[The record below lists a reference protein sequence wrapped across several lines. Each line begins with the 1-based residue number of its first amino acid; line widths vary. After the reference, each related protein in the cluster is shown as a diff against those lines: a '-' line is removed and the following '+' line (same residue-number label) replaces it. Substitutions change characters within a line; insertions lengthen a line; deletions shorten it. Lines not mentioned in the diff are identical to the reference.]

1 MRRADRLIAL
11 LAALHGAAGVAL
23 AAAGAHVEASAMLA
37 TASQFLM
44 VHAAAGLALAALTD
58 RQDAPSRWLVGAA
71 LALQTGVTLFSL
83 DLALRAFGH
92 GRLFPFAAPIGG
104 SLTIASW
111 LALSGW
117 AAARAWRRT
126 A

>member
-1 MRRADRLIAL
+1 LRRADRLIAL
-11 LAALHGAAGVAL
+11 LATLHGAGGVAL
-23 AAAGAHVEASAMLA
+23 AAAAAHIDASATLA

-44 VHAAAGLALAALTD
+44 VHAAAGLALAALAD

-83 DLALRAFGH
+83 DLAQRAFGH
-92 GRLFPFAAPIGG
+92 GRLFPYAAPIGG

-117 AAARAWRRT
+117 AAARALRRES
-126 A
+126 